1 MKNNDDN
8 IHRQR
13 RQTNHT
19 VTNIQCEKFY
29 HVQYSYKHKKRM
41 RKLKK
46 TDRKMMDTL
55 RITVS

>member
-19 VTNIQCEKFY
+19 VTNRQFVNFIMFSIHKNMKEKE
-29 HVQYSYKHKKRM
+29 KI
-41 RKLKK
+41 KK
-46 TDRKMMDTL
+46 TDRKMMETL